1 VSITKVH
8 YPSDIPRIS
17 LDKDWGAGMMDKG
30 LNGEYSVPC
39 RRALNI
45 ANLIINKPEL
55 LEIAWKIAQVKRED
69 IEPDGRLAALI
80 LWLARGREVYTGKD
94 GLIRAKA
101 TVLVKPMTKLLEL
114 IERVEK
120 AIFKAS
126 V

>member
-1 VSITKVH
+1 MSIKKIN

-30 LNGEYSVPC
+30 LNGEYSEPC
-39 RRALNI
+39 KRALNI
-45 ANLIINKPEL
+45 ANLIINKPGL
-55 LEIAWKIAQVKRED
+55 LEVAWTVAQVKRED
-69 IEPDGRLAALI
+69 IELDGRIAALI
-80 LWLARGREVYTGKD
+80 LWLARGREVYTGED

-120 AIFKAS
+120 AIFKGN

>member
-1 VSITKVH
+1 MRITKIN
-8 YPSDIPRIS
+8 YPSDIPTIS

-30 LNGEYSVPC
+30 LNGEYSEPC

-45 ANLIINKPEL
+45 ANLIINKPAL

-69 IEPDGRLAALI
+69 IEPDGRIAALT

-94 GLIRAKA
+94 GLIRAKS
-101 TVLVKPMTKLLEL
+101 TVLVKPMAILLEL